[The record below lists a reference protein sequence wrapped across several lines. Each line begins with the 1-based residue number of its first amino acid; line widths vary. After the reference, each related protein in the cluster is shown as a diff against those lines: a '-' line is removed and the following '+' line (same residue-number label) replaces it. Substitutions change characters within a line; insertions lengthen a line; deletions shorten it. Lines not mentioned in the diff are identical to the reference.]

1 MNQATSK
8 HAWLFLIISAVCWS
22 MGGLLVKASQWE
34 PFSLA
39 IARGT
44 ISFIVYCLIVRRRP
58 KITGKTLLGGLCYV
72 AQGMLITAAYKNTTA
87 GNACMIQN
95 TSPLFIIALNYWVLH
110 KKPKRIE
117 FLTCFFLLFGI
128 SLCLIENK
136 GSGRLAGDLMAVV
149 SMLFYG
155 GMFFV
160 NHLRDVDPMD
170 SLLIGNGA
178 YVLMLPLLLLDPAVP
193 NTEFREMAPVLG
205 FCLITGTIAWY
216 FFSLGIKRTDALS
229 ANFFTMLE
237 PVLTPVWTLVF
248 MGERM
253 GALSVL
259 GFAVVIITL
268 IVYNIE
274 INQRQISE

>member
-1 MNQATSK
+1 MSQTVTK
-8 HAWLFLIISAVCWS
+8 HAWLFLVVSAVCWS
-22 MGGLLVKASQWE
+22 MGGLLVKASQWN

-39 IARGT
+39 ITRGT
-44 ISFIVYCLIVRRRP
+44 ISFFVYCLIVRRRP
-58 KITGKTLLGGLCYV
+58 KITGKTILGGLCYV
-72 AQGMLITAAYKNTTA
+72 AQGTLITAAYKHTTA

-95 TSPLFIIALNYWVLH
+95 TSPLFIIALNYLVLR
-110 KKPKRIE
+110 KKPKRLE
-117 FLTCFFLLFGI
+117 FLTCFFLLSGI
-128 SLCLIENK
+128 GLCLVENK
-136 GSGRLAGDLMAVV
+136 GSGKITGDLMAVV

-160 NHLRDVDPMD
+160 NHLKDVDPMD

-193 NTEFREMAPVLG
+193 ETGFMEMVPVLG

-259 GFAVVIITL
+259 GFAVVILTL

-274 INQRQISE
+274 INRKHVSG